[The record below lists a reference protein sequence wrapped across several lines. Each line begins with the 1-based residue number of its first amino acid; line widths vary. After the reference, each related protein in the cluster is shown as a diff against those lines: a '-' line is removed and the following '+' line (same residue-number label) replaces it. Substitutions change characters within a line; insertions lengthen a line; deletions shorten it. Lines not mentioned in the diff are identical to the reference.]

1 MLSIFKRFSLK
12 GNKRNRPL
20 PLIPKAG
27 FTRSGRR
34 TVKLG
39 GKLDNYYEY
48 QTFYNFD

>member
-1 MLSIFKRFSLK
+1 MLSIFKRFTLK
-12 GNKRNRPL
+12 GNKRKRPL

-27 FTRSGRR
+27 LTRSGRR

-39 GKLDNYYEY
+39 GKLENSYEY